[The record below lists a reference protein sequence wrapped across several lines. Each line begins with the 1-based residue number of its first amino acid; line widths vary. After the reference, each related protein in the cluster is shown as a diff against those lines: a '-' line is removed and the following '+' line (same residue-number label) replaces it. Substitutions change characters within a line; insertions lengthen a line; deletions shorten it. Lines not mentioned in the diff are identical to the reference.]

1 MNFTWERVGCGHL
14 KTEFLFTLQVV
25 KSFIPIIGLADIVV
39 YGGRVFI
46 TYSLQ
51 IPLLF
56 LEHMGFWT
64 GTVSEEKDC
73 HVYSPSN
80 NIYSGIFLHYP
91 SGKTFTFILCWN
103 FCSYYIFPFLWKGFH
118 REYIFWDVACLK
130 MSLFYLCSL
139 GIIWLGTELYFGRH
153 FLSEFWMHC
162 LMFFCFHW
170 LYWEIQSRSHFWF
183 LVCDFFFL

>member
-1 MNFTWERVGCGHL
+1 MVLLAAKSSRTPKKNSLNSTLGLDGCLRSADSGTVSNQGKKVHSLDPSHQHEGPTLGPAAEYVSVTLESNLAHPQMNFTWERVQCGHL

-46 TYSLQ
+46 PYSLQ

-91 SGKTFTFILCWN
+91 SGKTFTFILC
-103 FCSYYIFPFLWKGFH
+103 
-118 REYIFWDVACLK
+118 
-130 MSLFYLCSL
+130 
-139 GIIWLGTELYFGRH
+139 
-153 FLSEFWMHC
+153 
-162 LMFFCFHW
+162 
-170 LYWEIQSRSHFWF
+170 
-183 LVCDFFFL
+183 